1 MKNII
6 KSTALLL
13 CSLAF
18 LTACDDDRDNNP
30 TIQTPTTFVLNTP
43 SYAQANVDLAT
54 SESLAFSW
62 SQPDYGFPAL
72 ASYQIQVSPTNRWT
86 KDIQAG
92 EKDAT
97 DQAVGDY
104 KTFDTEFSLVKGSVA
119 ANEMAK
125 ALQEIVRYE
134 PNNVPASQDVYVR
147 VRAAYAGDTIY
158 SNAVQIKVLPYYM
171 KLKDAAID
179 VWYLIGGCIGDGA
192 WTNDKSAVGTSVMP
206 LYTEEG
212 QEYNKTTGIGTL
224 TYTGYF
230 PAGAEFKIIH
240 TIGDNWANTIDVIC
254 AGLVFRDGGD
264 DPGNISVSES
274 GYYKITLD
282 PVKRTCTMEKVAN
295 QTPNTFASMFIS
307 GAFNDWATTTSMHP
321 VNTFDGAVN
330 HDWYFDLDAT
340 SGSTE
345 AKFLADPDWT
355 NNWGGNGFPYGYA
368 TSEGGNI
375 PVKPG
380 KYRVLFNDI
389 TGQYHFIETEE

>member
-1 MKNII
+1 
-6 KSTALLL
+6 
-13 CSLAF
+13 
-18 LTACDDDRDNNP
+18 
-30 TIQTPTTFVLNTP
+30 
-43 SYAQANVDLAT
+43 
-54 SESLAFSW
+54 
-62 SQPDYGFPAL
+62 
-72 ASYQIQVSPTNRWT
+72 
-86 KDIQAG
+86 
-92 EKDAT
+92 
-97 DQAVGDY
+97 
-104 KTFDTEFSLVKGSVA
+104 
-119 ANEMAK
+119 MAK

-240 TIGDNWANTIDVIC
+240 TIGDNWANRIDVIC

-274 GYYKITLD
+274 GYYKITLA

-295 QTPNTFASMFIS
+295 QTPKTFASMFIS
-307 GAFNDWATTTSMHP
+307 GAFNDWATTTSSTPLMVRSTTTGTSISTLQAEARRLSSWP
-321 VNTFDGAVN
+321 IPTGRTTGVATASPMATPRLRV
-330 HDWYFDLDAT
+330 AT
-340 SGSTE
+340 S
-345 AKFLADPDWT
+345 P
-355 NNWGGNGFPYGYA
+355 
-368 TSEGGNI
+368 
-375 PVKPG
+375 
-380 KYRVLFNDI
+380 
-389 TGQYHFIETEE
+389 

>member
-192 WTNDKSAVGTSVMP
+192 WTNDKSAVGTLSCRS
-206 LYTEEG
+206 T
-212 QEYNKTTGIGTL
+212 QR
-224 TYTGYF
+224 
-230 PAGAEFKIIH
+230 
-240 TIGDNWANTIDVIC
+240 
-254 AGLVFRDGGD
+254 RDRSITR
-264 DPGNISVSES
+264 PQVSA
-274 GYYKITLD
+274 
-282 PVKRTCTMEKVAN
+282 R
-295 QTPNTFASMFIS
+295 
-307 GAFNDWATTTSMHP
+307 
-321 VNTFDGAVN
+321 
-330 HDWYFDLDAT
+330 
-340 SGSTE
+340 
-345 AKFLADPDWT
+345 
-355 NNWGGNGFPYGYA
+355 
-368 TSEGGNI
+368 
-375 PVKPG
+375 
-380 KYRVLFNDI
+380 
-389 TGQYHFIETEE
+389 